1 MVVKRWKG
9 FHLGELGFSHGISF
23 REVISVFKAV
33 EYDAFFRQA
42 LKKWVSGPEG
52 CVPPRPF
59 PLHRA
64 SPEGRIQPLPPPH
77 TGPSCPC
84 FECSLFRCA
93 LLTGEKCFFLT
104 ADYVPMEVGLGW
116 REKLRGSE
124 EQG

>member
-1 MVVKRWKG
+1 M
-9 FHLGELGFSHGISF
+9 
-23 REVISVFKAV
+23 
-33 EYDAFFRQA
+33 EYDAFFRLPSRSGCLALRDASRPQA
-42 LKKWVSGPEG
+42 LPYTLV
-52 CVPPRPF
+52 
-59 PLHRA
+59 
-64 SPEGRIQPLPPPH
+64 SPEGRILPLPPSLH